1 MAYQP
6 EGWNMTEPSL
16 LYASEI
22 PITRDIHIM
31 IPTVGEV
38 LEDEDNYYSL
48 VTMLTAMPM
57 DFMVQLDDMGID
69 FTEIGEYELF
79 LILFNS
85 IRMMDTHLIFGDLDL
100 SAFELAHH
108 IETGAPVIYDEE
120 NDIVFDKVVQTKIA
134 DALRRLH
141 HLEKNNKKPGNKEA
155 KEFLLER
162 ARKKMKRQKKRRQ
175 ASQLTQL
182 ITAMVNTEQ
191 FKYGYEGTRELSIYQ
206 FNESVRQIQH
216 KVDYDN
222 RMHGIYAGTVDPK
235 GMSQDDLNWLIHK

>member
-1 MAYQP
+1 
-6 EGWNMTEPSL
+6 MTEPSL

-22 PITRDIHIM
+22 PITRDIRIM

-38 LEDEDNYYSL
+38 LEDEENYYSL

-79 LILFNS
+79 LVLFNS

-100 SAFELAHH
+100 STFELAHH
-108 IETGAPVIYDEE
+108 IETGAPVMYDEE

-222 RMHGIYAGTVDPK
+222 RMHGIYAGTIDPK

>member
-1 MAYQP
+1 
-6 EGWNMTEPSL
+6 MTEPSL

-22 PITRDIHIM
+22 PITRDIRIM

-38 LEDEDNYYSL
+38 LEDEENYYSL

-79 LILFNS
+79 LVLFNS
-85 IRMMDTHLIFGDLDL
+85 IKMMDTHLIFGDLDL
-100 SAFELAHH
+100 STFELAHH
-108 IETGAPVIYDEE
+108 IETGAPVVYDEE

-162 ARKKMKRQKKRRQ
+162 SRKKMKRQKKRRQ

-222 RMHGIYAGTVDPK
+222 RMHGIYAGTIDPK